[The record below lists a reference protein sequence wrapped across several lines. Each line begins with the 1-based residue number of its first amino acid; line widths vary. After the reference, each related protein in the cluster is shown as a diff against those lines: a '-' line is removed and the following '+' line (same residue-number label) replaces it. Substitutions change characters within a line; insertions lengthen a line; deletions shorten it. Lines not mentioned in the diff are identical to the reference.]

1 MNQHQNCLISI
12 IREYVSRLSIPF
24 ILAALG
30 LSILLWGASDAKPA
44 VSAAPASDL
53 HTPGEIENNLTGVC
67 IYVVTGTLTSTYT
80 LYNPDGT
87 ISGLSNYTNAT
98 YNQKVTAQGP
108 SSAELEITSK
118 AFFTTNSVH
127 PFQKASLPLGYDI
140 YLKPESGIDPI
151 HQGTVTLAASLT
163 SGATRQAEAVN
174 NIITWVGANIL
185 FDADV
190 EDNRSESVYN
200 RRTAT
205 AEGFSNLS
213 VALLRAAGI
222 PARVQRGCGL
232 WAGKGSQHA
241 WLEVYYPDTGWVASE
256 PQNKQNY
263 ILPEYITDETG
274 GFSACAEIEVTR
286 TLSPSPVAELYDL
299 QTSIQSSHEWIG
311 RSANVTTWNRFPFYV
326 TPQSVTVMVQPVDP
340 QKTLDFNVSN
350 KTCFDSTGQSKGWRM
365 ETEVEWLTPI
375 SGAIDGP
382 VGLPLD
388 ASGLPLGVY
397 TTNVTVYAAQD
408 LTNTQVQQVVPITL
422 VVAEEIH
429 AVYLPMARRK

>member
-1 MNQHQNCLISI
+1 MNQRPNCLISI
-12 IREYVSRLSIPF
+12 IREYFSRLSIPF
-24 ILAALG
+24 ILASLG
-30 LSILLWGASDAKPA
+30 LGLLFWGAGDVKPA
-44 VSAAPASDL
+44 VLAAPAADL
-53 HTPGEIENNLTGVC
+53 YAPGEMDNNLTGVC
-67 IYVVTGTLTSTYT
+67 VYVVTGTLSSKYT
-80 LYNPDGT
+80 LHNPGGV

-98 YNQKVTAQGP
+98 YNQKVTALGP
-108 SSAELEITSK
+108 STAELEITSK
-118 AFFTTNSVH
+118 AFLTTDSVH
-127 PFQKASLPLGYDI
+127 PFKKASLPLGYDI

-151 HQGTVTLAASLT
+151 HQGTVALASSLT
-163 SGATRQAEAVN
+163 SAATRQAEAVN

-185 FDADV
+185 FDPDV

-213 VALLRAAGI
+213 VALLRAASI
-222 PARVQRGCGL
+222 PARIQRGCGL
-232 WAGKGSQHA
+232 STDKGRPHT
-241 WLEVYYPDTGWVASE
+241 WIEVYYLDAGWVASE
-256 PQNKQNY
+256 PQSKQNY

-274 GFSACAEIEVTR
+274 GFSACADIEVTR

-326 TPQSVTVMVQPVDP
+326 TPQAVTVMVQPVDP
-340 QKTLDFNVSN
+340 VKTLDFIVSN

-365 ETEVEWLTPI
+365 ETEAEWLTPI
-375 SGAIDGP
+375 SGSIDGP
-382 VGLPLD
+382 VSLPLD

-397 TTNVTVYAAQD
+397 TTTVTVYAAQD
-408 LTNTQVQQVVPITL
+408 LSNTQVQQVVPVTL